1 MRIAWVRGMTSRP
14 IFSPEDRAAL
24 VRLGRSERFRSRQYV
39 YHQGDPSRAVY
50 LIESGMVKLAR
61 LTDDAREVILEFLGP
76 GELFGACDF
85 LDRPT
90 TEEFAQALEPT
101 ALQVIRRADYEA
113 LAERRP
119 SLLIAVS
126 RMLGQRSRSF
136 TVRLADMV
144 SKDAQNR
151 LADLLDGLADAFGVP
166 AEHGVT
172 FPGRLTHVD
181 LGNYIGSARETVTE
195 ALSAFARERL
205 IERQG
210 RKIILTRRLRGEL
223 QGASPPASTPWG
235 GRTDGAG
242 DERARR
248 RATG

>member
-1 MRIAWVRGMTSRP
+1 MTSRA
-14 IFSPEDRAAL
+14 IFSPDDRAVL

-39 YHQGDPSRAVY
+39 YHQGDPRRAVY

-101 ALQVIRRADYEA
+101 TLHVIRRADYEA

-136 TVRLADMV
+136 TIRLADMV

-151 LADLLDGLADAFGVP
+151 LAALLDGLAEAFGVP
-166 AEHGVT
+166 AGRGVT

-195 ALSAFARERL
+195 ALSAFARDRL

-210 RKIILTRRLRGEL
+210 RKIILTRRLRGEVRPAE
-223 QGASPPASTPWG
+223 ASGPPWSGRPNGSG
-235 GRTDGAG
+235 G
-242 DERARR
+242 EPARR
-248 RATG
+248 RAAG